1 MATKAPESKHY
12 FQWQYDECFQ
22 HWLSGEYLN
31 NNKKFPE
38 NFVPC
43 EKFAAPY
50 QACVQAHLDNEGIKL
65 RYHLVHRKMTNIFS
79 SKSLSKFSTSTMYQ
93 KFKYLNTSKIS
104 PKFSP
109 RVCKLGRVVRMV
121 VDSIQ

>member
-1 MATKAPESKHY
+1 MNSIDPKCNELK
-12 FQWQYDECFQ
+12 WQYDECFQ
-22 HWLSGEYLN
+22 QWLSGEYLN

-65 RYHLVHRKMTNIFS
+65 SDTIESVKKVCEEDLKTA
-79 SKSLSKFSTSTMYQ
+79 KA
-93 KFKYLNTSKIS
+93 KINE
-104 PKFSP
+104 
-109 RVCKLGRVVRMV
+109 
-121 VDSIQ
+121 DTTA

>member
-50 QACVQAHLDNEGIKL
+50 QACVQAHLDNEGIRL
-65 RYHLVHRKMTNIFS
+65 RYHLIRRKMT
-79 SKSLSKFSTSTMYQ
+79 
-93 KFKYLNTSKIS
+93 KIS
-104 PKFSP
+104 PRISRLENLTKIFNS
-109 RVCKLGRVVRMV
+109 
-121 VDSIQ
+121 

>member
-65 RYHLVHRKMTNIFS
+65 RYHLVNRKMT
-79 SKSLSKFSTSTMYQ
+79 
-93 KFKYLNTSKIS
+93 KIS
-104 PKFSP
+104 PRNFP
-109 RVCKLGRVVRMV
+109 FR
-121 VDSIQ
+121 

>member
-65 RYHLVHRKMTNIFS
+65 RYHSVHGKMA
-79 SKSLSKFSTSTMYQ
+79 
-93 KFKYLNTSKIS
+93 KIS
-104 PKFSP
+104 PRNFSL
-109 RVCKLGRVVRMV
+109 RFF
-121 VDSIQ
+121 SS